1 MAQKLQPSKNTP
13 LIWQILA
20 GLLWLASVAGGL
32 YALYSLSKLAS
43 SLYALFGDTY
53 YAGVLS
59 GQLVA
64 VLAGLGLLAMFIITG
79 EYHLKHNGE
88 RRSWNLFG
96 WVLGIELVIILAGL
110 LFG

>member
-1 MAQKLQPSKNTP
+1 MAKKLPEAKNTP

-20 GLLWLASVAGGL
+20 ALLWLVSVAGGL

-43 SLYALFGDTY
+43 TIYALFGDTY

-59 GQLVA
+59 GQLIA
-64 VLAGLGLLAMFIITG
+64 VLAGLGLIAMFIITG
-79 EYHLKHNGE
+79 EYHLKHSGE
-88 RRSWNLFG
+88 RRSWTLFG
-96 WVLGIELVIILAGL
+96 WVLGVELLIILSGL